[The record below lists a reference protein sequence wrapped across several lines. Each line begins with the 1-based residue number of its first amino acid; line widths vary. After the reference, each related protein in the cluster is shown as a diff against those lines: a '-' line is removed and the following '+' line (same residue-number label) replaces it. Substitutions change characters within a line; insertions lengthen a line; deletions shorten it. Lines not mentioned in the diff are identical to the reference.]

1 MPNMPSYHIKLD
13 QDLPKGSSMHTT
25 FAAWPYLACLSSD
38 AVESA
43 RRAETRSATS
53 TVRVGDFVFLWEPL
67 VEHSAVGTAQSRHL
81 EKPGKNLLWP
91 KGLKASAFFTW
102 MMDDDGCSCLHF
114 YHRRSDQSAIWTELQ
129 VWGSRPPIRNSKVD

>member
-1 MPNMPSYHIKLD
+1 MPSYHIKLD

-25 FAAWPYLACLSSD
+25 FRRLAIPGPVFLLMPSNLQGGPK
-38 AVESA
+38 
-43 RRAETRSATS
+43 RGQLTS